1 MTGSRGSYKTFFLS
15 ENTHNYTSG
24 VVGDNSMDE
33 NTSKEIIPT
42 FMVENIRGVPESVA
56 LCL

>member
-1 MTGSRGSYKTFFLS
+1 MTGSRGSYKTLFLS
-15 ENTHNYTSG
+15 KNTHNYTSG
-24 VVGDNSMDE
+24 VVEDNSVDE

-42 FMVENIRGVPESVA
+42 FIAENIRGVPESVA